1 MVSIEIYSLYFY
13 GYKFYDILECRGGVS
28 QGGRDFENKQQRF
41 AIGSDG

>member
-1 MVSIEIYSLYFY
+1 MVSIEIYSVYFY
-13 GYKFYDILECRGGVS
+13 GYKFDILECRGRIS